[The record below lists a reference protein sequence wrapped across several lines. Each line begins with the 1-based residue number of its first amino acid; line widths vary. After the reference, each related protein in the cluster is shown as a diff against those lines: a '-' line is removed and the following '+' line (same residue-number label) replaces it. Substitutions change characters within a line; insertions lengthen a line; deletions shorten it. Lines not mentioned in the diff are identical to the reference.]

1 MEHFINFVY
10 HCCRNPYRTALLM
23 VQITLDDLCG
33 LVQYGVKGNASSVAL
48 LSRRLASKLK
58 KTDEAAAAKIASLLT
73 SQSMTRD
80 ASVSPAPVDLDS
92 RRALLR
98 ESSNVILD
106 VEPEWPE
113 HISRVLSQVV
123 RERSAASR
131 LLEAGLEPVRALL
144 FKGPPG
150 VGKTLAAC
158 WLARELHLPLL
169 TLDLA
174 TVMSSL
180 LGKTGSNIKAVV
192 DYAKSFPC
200 ILLLDEFDA
209 VAKKRDDDRDVG
221 ELKRLVTVLLQ
232 AIDEWPSTSLLVAAT
247 NHPDML
253 DPAVWRRFDSSID
266 FDVPPASVIAKML
279 TKEGVSS
286 NLAVEISNMF
296 VGQSFASVQRH
307 LAVAKKASVL
317 DDKHL
322 DQAIVEIALD
332 TAPGDDRVAPTLR
345 NLRII
350 QLSLRGLSQRKIAE
364 ELDITHPTVGR
375 VIKEFKAGA

>member
-1 MEHFINFVY
+1 
-10 HCCRNPYRTALLM
+10 M